1 MRKAIV
7 YCHDTEAGLLE
18 ESTPGRGY
26 TFTYDKQYMMDRTH
40 DPVSLTMPFREEP
53 YQSDYLSLFYQ
64 YASRRSKQKDSL
76 QKLAIG

>member
-7 YCHDTEAGLLE
+7 YCHDTEAGFLE
-18 ESTPGRGY
+18 LSIPG
-26 TFTYDKQYMMDRTH
+26 
-40 DPVSLTMPFREEP
+40 
-53 YQSDYLSLFYQ
+53 FYQ